1 MRETIVLVAKGYSSK
16 VRNEVMMID
25 WIHIWPHVTAAFLAS
40 LVEFVEAL
48 TIVLAVGTVRGWRP
62 ALIGT
67 GGGLVTLGAL
77 VAIVGR
83 ALSAIPISVL
93 QLVIGL
99 LLLLF
104 GLSWLRKAMLRA
116 AGIIPL
122 HNEAEAYR
130 GTTTALS
137 QKESEAVIWWDPIAI
152 ATTFKA
158 VVLEGIE
165 VVFIVIAVG
174 SVGQMLVPAILGA
187 AAAGVAVV
195 LAGLVLRRPLARVPE
210 NMLKF
215 AVGVLISSFG
225 IFWVGEGLGF
235 HWPGEDLSILGLV
248 AALLLVALIIV
259 AALRRRALTNFDAAS
274 SMPSTDIR
282 RS

>member
-1 MRETIVLVAKGYSSK
+1 
-16 VRNEVMMID
+16 MMVD

-67 GGGLVTLGAL
+67 GGGVVTLGAL
-77 VAIVGR
+77 VAVLGS
-83 ALSAIPISVL
+83 ALGAIPLWVL
-93 QLVIGL
+93 QLVIGF

-104 GLSWLRKAMLRA
+104 GLSWLRKAVLRA
-116 AGIIPL
+116 AGVLPL
-122 HNEAEAYR
+122 HDEAEAYR
-130 GTTTALS
+130 GTTQALRRD
-137 QKESEAVIWWDPIAI
+137 EPAAVIWWDTIAI

-174 SVGQMLVPAILGA
+174 SAGQMLVPATLGA
-187 AAAGVAVV
+187 AAAGVVVV
-195 LAGLVLRRPLARVPE
+195 LVGLALRHPLARVPE
-210 NMLKF
+210 NKLKF
-215 AVGVLISSFG
+215 AVGILISSFG
-225 IFWVGEGLGF
+225 VFWVGEGLGF

-248 AALLLVALIIV
+248 AGFLLVSLIII
-259 AALRRRALTNFDAAS
+259 AAVRRRTPINSDSAGNTVH
-274 SMPSTDIR
+274 
-282 RS
+282 